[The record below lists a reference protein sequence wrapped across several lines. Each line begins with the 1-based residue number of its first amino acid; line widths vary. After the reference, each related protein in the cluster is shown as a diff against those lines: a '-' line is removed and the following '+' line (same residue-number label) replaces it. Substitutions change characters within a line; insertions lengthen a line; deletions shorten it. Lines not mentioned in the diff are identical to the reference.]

1 MTFQEVKELHEMG
14 FTPEQ
19 ITQLNLG
26 SEPEPQLETKPEP
39 QPETKPKPQPETKL
53 EPPPETK
60 PEQQPETKPDQQP
73 EQKPEAD
80 SVSQKLESMEQ
91 KINDFIVAMQK
102 NNLKTASVN
111 ILPDD
116 QIDVNAN
123 TALSELIRPT
133 IKKEGK

>member
-26 SEPEPQLETKPEP
+26 SEPEPQPEPQPEEQPETNPEPQPEPQPEEQPETKPEP
-39 QPETKPKPQPETKL
+39 QPETKP
-53 EPPPETK
+53 EPDP
-60 PEQQPETKPDQQP
+60 
-73 EQKPEAD
+73 
-80 SVSQKLESMEQ
+80 VSQKLESME
-91 KINDFIVAMQK
+91 KTINDFIVSMQK

-111 ILPDD
+111 LLPDD
-116 QIDVNAN
+116 QIDAGAN

-133 IKKEGK
+133 IKQKED

>member
-26 SEPEPQLETKPEP
+26 SDPEP
-39 QPETKPKPQPETKL
+39 QPEQQTETKQ
-53 EPPPETK
+53 EPQQEQQ
-60 PEQQPETKPDQQP
+60 PEQQPDTKPEPDP
-73 EQKPEAD
+73 
-80 SVSQKLESMEQ
+80 VSQKLESME
-91 KINDFIVAMQK
+91 KTINDFIVAMQK

-111 ILPDD
+111 LLPDD
-116 QIDVNAN
+116 QIDAGAN

-133 IKKEGK
+133 IKQKED

>member
-39 QPETKPKPQPETKL
+39 QPETKL
-53 EPPPETK
+53 EPQPETK
-60 PEQQPETKPDQQP
+60 PEQQPE
-73 EQKPEAD
+73 QKPEPD
-80 SVSQKLESMEQ
+80 SVSKKLESIDK

-123 TALSELIRPT
+123 TALSELIRPS
-133 IKKEGK
+133 IKKEEKQ

>member
-26 SEPEPQLETKPEP
+26 SEPEPQTEQQPEP
-39 QPETKPKPQPETKL
+39 E
-53 EPPPETK
+53 PETK
-60 PEQQPETKPDQQP
+60 PETQPETQP
-73 EQKPEAD
+73 EPD
-80 SVSQKLESMEQ
+80 PVSQKLESME
-91 KINDFIVAMQK
+91 KTINDFIVAMQK

-111 ILPDD
+111 LLPDD
-116 QIDVNAN
+116 QIDVGAN

-133 IKKEGK
+133 IKQKED

>member
-26 SEPEPQLETKPEP
+26 TDPEPQPEQQPEPEPETKPEP
-39 QPETKPKPQPETKL
+39 QPETQPE
-53 EPPPETK
+53 
-60 PEQQPETKPDQQP
+60 PDP
-73 EQKPEAD
+73 
-80 SVSQKLESMEQ
+80 VSQKLESME
-91 KINDFIVAMQK
+91 KTINDFIVAMQK

-116 QIDVNAN
+116 QIDAGAN

-133 IKKEGK
+133 IKQKED

>member
-26 SEPEPQLETKPEP
+26 SEPEPQPEPQPEQQPETKPEP
-39 QPETKPKPQPETKL
+39 QPEPN
-53 EPPPETK
+53 
-60 PEQQPETKPDQQP
+60 PDP
-73 EQKPEAD
+73 
-80 SVSQKLESMEQ
+80 VSQRLESME
-91 KINDFIVAMQK
+91 KTINDFIVAMQK

-111 ILPDD
+111 LLPDD
-116 QIDVNAN
+116 QIDAGAN

-133 IKKEGK
+133 IKQKED

>member
-26 SEPEPQLETKPEP
+26 SDPEQQPEQQPEP
-39 QPETKPKPQPETKL
+39 QPETN
-53 EPPPETK
+53 
-60 PEQQPETKPDQQP
+60 PEQQPEEQP
-73 EQKPEAD
+73 EQNPD
-80 SVSQKLESMEQ
+80 PVTQRLESME
-91 KINDFIVAMQK
+91 KTINDFIVSMQK

-111 ILPDD
+111 LLPDD

-133 IKKEGK
+133 IKQKED

>member
-26 SEPEPQLETKPEP
+26 SEPEPQPEQQPEPEPETKPEP
-39 QPETKPKPQPETKL
+39 QPETQPET
-53 EPPPETK
+53 
-60 PEQQPETKPDQQP
+60 QPEPDQF
-73 EQKPEAD
+73 
-80 SVSQKLESMEQ
+80 SQKLASME
-91 KINDFIVAMQK
+91 KTINDFIVAMQK

-111 ILPDD
+111 LLPDD
-116 QIDVNAN
+116 QIDAGAN

-133 IKKEGK
+133 IKQKED

>member
-26 SEPEPQLETKPEP
+26 YEPEPQPEQQPEPEPETKPEP
-39 QPETKPKPQPETKL
+39 QPETQPEPQPE
-53 EPPPETK
+53 
-60 PEQQPETKPDQQP
+60 PDQ
-73 EQKPEAD
+73 
-80 SVSQKLESMEQ
+80 VSQKLASME
-91 KINDFIVAMQK
+91 KTINDFIVAMQK

-116 QIDVNAN
+116 QIDAGAN

-133 IKKEGK
+133 IKQKED

>member
-26 SEPEPQLETKPEP
+26 HEPEP
-39 QPETKPKPQPETKL
+39 QPEQQPEQ
-53 EPPPETK
+53 EPETK
-60 PEQQPETKPDQQP
+60 PETQPETQP
-73 EQKPEAD
+73 EPDPVTQR
-80 SVSQKLESMEQ
+80 LESME
-91 KINDFIVAMQK
+91 KTINDFIVSMQK

-111 ILPDD
+111 LLPDD
-116 QIDVNAN
+116 QIDAGAN

-133 IKKEGK
+133 IKQKED

>member
-14 FTPEQ
+14 FTPDQ

-26 SEPEPQLETKPEP
+26 SEPEPQPETKPEPEP
-39 QPETKPKPQPETKL
+39 QPETKPEPEPQPETKS
-53 EPPPETK
+53 EPDP
-60 PEQQPETKPDQQP
+60 
-73 EQKPEAD
+73 
-80 SVSQKLESMEQ
+80 VSKKLESMEQ

-102 NNLKTASVN
+102 NNIKNASVN

-133 IKKEGK
+133 IKKEEKQ

>member
-26 SEPEPQLETKPEP
+26 SEPEPQPET
-39 QPETKPKPQPETKL
+39 QPETQPEQQ
-53 EPPPETK
+53 
-60 PEQQPETKPDQQP
+60 PEQQPETKPEPDP
-73 EQKPEAD
+73 
-80 SVSQKLESMEQ
+80 VSQKLESME
-91 KINDFIVAMQK
+91 KTINDFIVAMQK

-111 ILPDD
+111 LLPDD
-116 QIDVNAN
+116 QIDAGAN

-133 IKKEGK
+133 IKQKED

>member
-26 SEPEPQLETKPEP
+26 SDPEQQPEQQPETKPEP
-39 QPETKPKPQPETKL
+39 QPEQQT
-53 EPPPETK
+53 ETK
-60 PEQQPETKPDQQP
+60 PEPQPEPDQ
-73 EQKPEAD
+73 
-80 SVSQKLESMEQ
+80 VSQKLASME
-91 KINDFIVAMQK
+91 KTINDFIVAMQK

-111 ILPDD
+111 LLPDD

-123 TALSELIRPT
+123 TALSELIRPM
-133 IKKEGK
+133 IKQKEEKQ

>member
-26 SEPEPQLETKPEP
+26 SEPEQQPEP
-39 QPETKPKPQPETKL
+39 QPETQPE
-53 EPPPETK
+53 EQ
-60 PEQQPETKPDQQP
+60 PEQQPETKPEPDQ
-73 EQKPEAD
+73 
-80 SVSQKLESMEQ
+80 VSQKLASME
-91 KINDFIVAMQK
+91 KTINDFIVSMQK

-123 TALSELIRPT
+123 TALSELIRPA
-133 IKKEGK
+133 IKQKEV

>member
-1 MTFQEVKELHEMG
+1 MTFQEVKQLHEMG
-14 FTPEQ
+14 FSPEQ

-26 SEPEPQLETKPEP
+26 SEPEPQPEP
-39 QPETKPKPQPETKL
+39 QPETQPETQS
-53 EPPPETK
+53 
-60 PEQQPETKPDQQP
+60 EQQPEQQQETQP
-73 EQKPEAD
+73 EPDPVNQRLA
-80 SVSQKLESMEQ
+80 SME
-91 KINDFIVAMQK
+91 KTINDFIVAMQK

-133 IKKEGK
+133 IKQKED

>member
-26 SEPEPQLETKPEP
+26 SEPEPQPEQQPKPEPETKPEP
-39 QPETKPKPQPETKL
+39 QPETQPET
-53 EPPPETK
+53 
-60 PEQQPETKPDQQP
+60 QPEPDP
-73 EQKPEAD
+73 
-80 SVSQKLESMEQ
+80 VSQKLASME
-91 KINDFIVAMQK
+91 KTINDFIVAMQK

-111 ILPDD
+111 LLPDD
-116 QIDVNAN
+116 QIDAGAN

-133 IKKEGK
+133 IKQKED

>member
-26 SEPEPQLETKPEP
+26 SEPEPQPEE
-39 QPETKPKPQPETKL
+39 QPEEQ
-53 EPPPETK
+53 
-60 PEQQPETKPDQQP
+60 PEQQPETKPEPDQ
-73 EQKPEAD
+73 
-80 SVSQKLESMEQ
+80 VSQKLASME
-91 KINDFIVAMQK
+91 KTINDFIVSMQR

-111 ILPDD
+111 LLPDD
-116 QIDVNAN
+116 QIDIGAN

-133 IKKEGK
+133 IKQKED

>member
-26 SEPEPQLETKPEP
+26 SEPEPQQEQQPEPEPETKPEP
-39 QPETKPKPQPETKL
+39 QPETQPET
-53 EPPPETK
+53 
-60 PEQQPETKPDQQP
+60 QPEPDP
-73 EQKPEAD
+73 
-80 SVSQKLESMEQ
+80 VSQKLASME
-91 KINDFIVAMQK
+91 KTINDFIVAMQK

-111 ILPDD
+111 LLPDD
-116 QIDVNAN
+116 QIDAGAN

-133 IKKEGK
+133 IKQKED

>member
-19 ITQLNLG
+19 ITQLDLI
-26 SEPEPQLETKPEP
+26 SEPQPEPKPDP
-39 QPETKPKPQPETKL
+39 QPETKPDPQ
-53 EPPPETK
+53 
-60 PEQQPETKPDQQP
+60 PEQQPEEQPETKPQQETKPDP
-73 EQKPEAD
+73 
-80 SVSQKLESMEQ
+80 VSQKLESME
-91 KINDFIVAMQK
+91 KMINDFIVAMQK

-116 QIDVNAN
+116 QIDNSAN

-133 IKKEGK
+133 IKKEEQK

>member
-26 SEPEPQLETKPEP
+26 SEPETQPEQQPETLPETKPEP
-39 QPETKPKPQPETKL
+39 QK
-53 EPPPETK
+53 
-60 PEQQPETKPDQQP
+60 ETKPDP
-73 EQKPEAD
+73 
-80 SVSQKLESMEQ
+80 VSQKLESME
-91 KINDFIVAMQK
+91 KTINDFIVAMQR

-116 QIDVNAN
+116 QIDNNAN
-123 TALSELIRPT
+123 TALSELIRPA
-133 IKKEGK
+133 IKKEEKK

>member
-26 SEPEPQLETKPEP
+26 SEPEPQPEPQLEQQPETNPEP
-39 QPETKPKPQPETKL
+39 QPEPQPE
-53 EPPPETK
+53 PN
-60 PEQQPETKPDQQP
+60 PDPVTQR
-73 EQKPEAD
+73 
-80 SVSQKLESMEQ
+80 LESME
-91 KINDFIVAMQK
+91 KTINDFIVAMQK

-116 QIDVNAN
+116 QIDAGAN

-133 IKKEGK
+133 IKQKED

>member
-26 SEPEPQLETKPEP
+26 SEPEPQPEP
-39 QPETKPKPQPETKL
+39 QPEEQPETNPEPQPE
-53 EPPPETK
+53 PQQETK
-60 PEQQPETKPDQQP
+60 TEPDP
-73 EQKPEAD
+73 
-80 SVSQKLESMEQ
+80 VSQKLASME
-91 KINDFIVAMQK
+91 KTINDFIVSMQK

-111 ILPDD
+111 LLPDD
-116 QIDVNAN
+116 QIDAGAN

-133 IKKEGK
+133 IKKEEKQ

>member
-26 SEPEPQLETKPEP
+26 SEPEPQPEQQPEP
-39 QPETKPKPQPETKL
+39 QPETQPE
-53 EPPPETK
+53 EQ
-60 PEQQPETKPDQQP
+60 PEQQPETKPEPDQ
-73 EQKPEAD
+73 
-80 SVSQKLESMEQ
+80 VSQKLASME
-91 KINDFIVAMQK
+91 KTINDFIVSMQR

-111 ILPDD
+111 LLPDD

-133 IKKEGK
+133 IKQKED

>member
-26 SEPEPQLETKPEP
+26 SEPEPQPETLPEQQPEEQPEP
-39 QPETKPKPQPETKL
+39 Q
-53 EPPPETK
+53 PETK
-60 PEQQPETKPDQQP
+60 PEQQPE
-73 EQKPEAD
+73 QKPEPD
-80 SVSQKLESMEQ
+80 SVSQKLESMEK

-102 NNLKTASVN
+102 NNIKNASVN

-133 IKKEGK
+133 IKKEEKQ

>member
-1 MTFQEVKELHEMG
+1 MTYQEVKELHEMG

-19 ITQLNLG
+19 IMQLNSG
-26 SEPEPQLETKPEP
+26 SEPHPEPNPEP
-39 QPETKPKPQPETKL
+39 QPEPNPDPQPE
-53 EPPPETK
+53 PNPDP
-60 PEQQPETKPDQQP
+60 QPEIQP
-73 EQKPEAD
+73 EPD
-80 SVSQKLESMEQ
+80 PVSHKLESMEK

-133 IKKEGK
+133 IKKEEKQ

>member
-1 MTFQEVKELHEMG
+1 MTLQEVKELHEMG

-26 SEPEPQLETKPEP
+26 SEPEQ
-39 QPETKPKPQPETKL
+39 QPETHPETQ
-53 EPPPETK
+53 
-60 PEQQPETKPDQQP
+60 PEQQPETQPEQQQEQQP
-73 EQKPEAD
+73 EPD
-80 SVSQKLESMEQ
+80 HVSQRLESMEQ
-91 KINDFIVAMQK
+91 KINDFITAMQK

-133 IKKEGK
+133 IKKED

>member
-26 SEPEPQLETKPEP
+26 SEPEQ
-39 QPETKPKPQPETKL
+39 QPETEPEQQ
-53 EPPPETK
+53 PETK

-133 IKKEGK
+133 IKKEEKQ

>member
-53 EPPPETK
+53 EPQPETK
-60 PEQQPETKPDQQP
+60 PEQQPE
-73 EQKPEAD
+73 QKPEPD
-80 SVSQKLESMEQ
+80 SVSHKLESMEK
-91 KINDFIVAMQK
+91 KINDFIVSMQK

-133 IKKEGK
+133 IKKEEKQ

>member
-26 SEPEPQLETKPEP
+26 SEPEPQPETQPETKPEP
-39 QPETKPKPQPETKL
+39 DP
-53 EPPPETK
+53 
-60 PEQQPETKPDQQP
+60 
-73 EQKPEAD
+73 
-80 SVSQKLESMEQ
+80 VSQKLASME
-91 KINDFIVAMQK
+91 KTINDFIVAMQK

-111 ILPDD
+111 LLPDD
-116 QIDVNAN
+116 QIDAGAN

-133 IKKEGK
+133 IKQKED

>member
-26 SEPEPQLETKPEP
+26 SEPEPQPETQPETQPEEQPEEHPEP
-39 QPETKPKPQPETKL
+39 QPE
-53 EPPPETK
+53 
-60 PEQQPETKPDQQP
+60 PDQ
-73 EQKPEAD
+73 
-80 SVSQKLESMEQ
+80 VSQKLASME
-91 KINDFIVAMQK
+91 KTINDFIVAMQK

-111 ILPDD
+111 LLPDD
-116 QIDVNAN
+116 QIDAGAN

-133 IKKEGK
+133 IKQKED

>member
-26 SEPEPQLETKPEP
+26 SEPEPQTEQQPEP
-39 QPETKPKPQPETKL
+39 E
-53 EPPPETK
+53 PETK
-60 PEQQPETKPDQQP
+60 PETQPETQP
-73 EQKPEAD
+73 EPD
-80 SVSQKLESMEQ
+80 PVSQKLESME
-91 KINDFIVAMQK
+91 KTINDFIVAMQK

-111 ILPDD
+111 LLPDD
-116 QIDVNAN
+116 QIDAGAN

-133 IKKEGK
+133 IKQKED

>member
-26 SEPEPQLETKPEP
+26 PEPEPQPETQPETQPEQQPETQPEP
-39 QPETKPKPQPETKL
+39 QPETKP
-53 EPPPETK
+53 EPDP
-60 PEQQPETKPDQQP
+60 
-73 EQKPEAD
+73 
-80 SVSQKLESMEQ
+80 VSQKLASME
-91 KINDFIVAMQK
+91 KTINDFIVAMQK

-111 ILPDD
+111 LLPDD
-116 QIDVNAN
+116 QIDACAN

-133 IKKEGK
+133 IKQKED

>member
-19 ITQLNLG
+19 IMQLNSG
-26 SEPEPQLETKPEP
+26 SDP
-39 QPETKPKPQPETKL
+39 QPEPNPDPQPE
-53 EPPPETK
+53 PNPDPQ
-60 PEQQPETKPDQQP
+60 PEQNPDPRP
-73 EQKPEAD
+73 EQKPESD
-80 SVSQKLESMEQ
+80 SVSQKLESMEK

-102 NNLKTASVN
+102 NNIKNASVN

-133 IKKEGK
+133 IKKEEKQ

>member
-26 SEPEPQLETKPEP
+26 SEPEPQPEPQLEPQQETKPEP
-39 QPETKPKPQPETKL
+39 QPETQPE
-53 EPPPETK
+53 
-60 PEQQPETKPDQQP
+60 PDP
-73 EQKPEAD
+73 
-80 SVSQKLESMEQ
+80 VSQKLESME
-91 KINDFIVAMQK
+91 KTINDFIVAMQK

-111 ILPDD
+111 LLPDD
-116 QIDVNAN
+116 QIDAGAN

-133 IKKEGK
+133 IKQKED